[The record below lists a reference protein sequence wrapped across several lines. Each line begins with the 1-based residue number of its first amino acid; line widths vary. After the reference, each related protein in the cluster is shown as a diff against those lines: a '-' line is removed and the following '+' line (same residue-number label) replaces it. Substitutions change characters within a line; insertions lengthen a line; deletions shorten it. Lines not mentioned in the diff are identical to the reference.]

1 VVEREVVNT
10 EQAEAWNTDEGVHW
24 AAHAERYDA
33 MSAAFNQ
40 PLLDAAAIGET
51 DSVLDVGCGNGQT
64 TRLAARR
71 ASRGT
76 AVGLDLSGPML
87 ARARHLAVAEGL
99 ANTVFEQ
106 GDAQVHTFAPALFDM
121 AISRFGVMFFADPV
135 AAFRDVGK
143 ALRPGGRLAF
153 VCWQELSRN
162 EWLLVPVG
170 AALEHVPMPD
180 LGPSGAPGPFSLAE
194 PDHIQDVLGSAGFE
208 RVLVTALDGQIRL
221 GDDAND
227 AIGFLRGTSMARV
240 LLDQADQAAA
250 TRALDAVTEALR
262 AHEAP
267 EGLYLNGALGLSRPA
282 TGPSCHGE
290 DLAVIA
296 DSFGVPRDSV
306 TLVHGPA
313 SRRKLFHIELG
324 KDDEETLMELLRQL
338 LAGET

>member
-1 VVEREVVNT
+1 VVDREIVNT
-10 EQAEAWNTDEGVHW
+10 EQAEAWNSEEGLHW

-87 ARARHLAVAEGL
+87 ARASDLAVGEGL
-99 ANTVFEQ
+99 TNVVFEQ
-106 GDAQVHTFAPALFDM
+106 GDAQVHTFVPASFDV

-135 AAFRDVGK
+135 AAFRNLGK
-143 ALRPGGRLAF
+143 ALRAGGRLAF
-153 VCWQELSRN
+153 VCWQQLSSN

-180 LGPSGAPGPFSLAE
+180 LGPPGAPGPFSLAE
-194 PDHIQDVLGSAGFE
+194 PNHIQDVLGSAGFE
-208 RVLVTALDGQIRL
+208 PVTVTALDGQVRV

-227 AIGFLRGTSMARV
+227 AMAFLRGTSMARV

-267 EGLYLNGALGLSRPA
+267 EGLYLNGAAWLVVASNGAELSR
-282 TGPSCHGE
+282 
-290 DLAVIA
+290 
-296 DSFGVPRDSV
+296 
-306 TLVHGPA
+306 
-313 SRRKLFHIELG
+313 
-324 KDDEETLMELLRQL
+324 
-338 LAGET
+338 